1 MNTGRLSAFAL
12 LALGISAVAQQG
24 MAHPA
29 ITPPPAQSSAA
40 VPMTPSSTP
49 GSPMDSATY
58 QIGADDGLQITVW
71 KEPSL
76 SGPLVVRPDGQISM
90 PLIGDVP
97 ASGLTPMQLSQELTT
112 RLKKFVNEP
121 TVTVVVTAVNSK
133 RVFVI
138 GQVQHIGA
146 VNITPGMTVLQAI
159 ASAGGLT
166 PYANG
171 KKIYILRGPQG
182 SQKRIPFNYKVAI
195 RDGNQQGVTLVPGDT
210 IVVP

>member
-1 MNTGRLSAFAL
+1 
-12 LALGISAVAQQG
+12 
-24 MAHPA
+24 
-29 ITPPPAQSSAA
+29 
-40 VPMTPSSTP
+40 
-49 GSPMDSATY
+49 
-58 QIGADDGLQITVW
+58 
-71 KEPSL
+71 
-76 SGPLVVRPDGQISM
+76 
-90 PLIGDVP
+90 
-97 ASGLTPMQLSQELTT
+97 
-112 RLKKFVNEP
+112 
-121 TVTVVVTAVNSK
+121 
-133 RVFVI
+133 
-138 GQVQHIGA
+138 VQHIGA